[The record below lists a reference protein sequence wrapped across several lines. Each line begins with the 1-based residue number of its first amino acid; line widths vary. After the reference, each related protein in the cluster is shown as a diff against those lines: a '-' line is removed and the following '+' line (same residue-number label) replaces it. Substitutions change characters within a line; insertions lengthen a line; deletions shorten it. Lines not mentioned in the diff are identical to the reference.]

1 MADYT
6 SHVLQVWQLE
16 VSETKKEST
25 AELGTQATN
34 DPTIKI
40 IFDWIRFELL
50 VIEKEGQQSKTVK

>member
-1 MADYT
+1 MRSTYIAMADYT

-25 AELGTQATN
+25 AELGIQATN

-40 IFDWIRFELL
+40 IFD
-50 VIEKEGQQSKTVK
+50 